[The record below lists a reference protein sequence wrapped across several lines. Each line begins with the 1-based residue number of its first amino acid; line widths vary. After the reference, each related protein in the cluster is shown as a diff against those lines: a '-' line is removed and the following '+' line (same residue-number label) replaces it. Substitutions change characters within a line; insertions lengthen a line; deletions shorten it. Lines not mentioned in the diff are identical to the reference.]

1 MDFVLQNPF
10 LRTLT
15 VDIFIDEG
23 EKAEATA
30 IVDARMIAVV
40 FIIQVFVLWY
50 YVLTT
55 EEGKEQR
62 QINIHNDGDTLGDS
76 HSFLLSSYHVS
87 EQSAL

>member
-1 MDFVLQNPF
+1 LDFVLQNPF

-40 FIIQVFVLWY
+40 FIIQVFVL
-50 YVLTT
+50 
-55 EEGKEQR
+55 
-62 QINIHNDGDTLGDS
+62 
-76 HSFLLSSYHVS
+76 
-87 EQSAL
+87 